1 MKVIAHRGHSR
12 LYGDNN
18 IESFKKAI
26 ECGEFDILE
35 MDIQVNNRGVIVV
48 NHDLILDYTKDY
60 LTLQEV
66 LDSIEIP
73 SKMRVY
79 LDLKGPVGIV
89 RALEQ
94 FFIDNYQFDITQFI
108 VCSFNINYLRLFK
121 LPFEFGF
128 ITSNCFDTY
137 TLRKLLDDRIT
148 YFVIEWSV
156 LSPLTILWCKDRGIQ
171 VFAYTPD
178 TDDQVNYALRLDLDG
193 IVLNSPMSSF
203 KLE

>member
-18 IESFKKAI
+18 IESFRKAI

-35 MDIQVNNRGVIVV
+35 MDIQVNKRGTIVI
-48 NHDLILDYTKDY
+48 NHDLILDHRKEY
-60 LTLQEV
+60 LTLKEV
-66 LDSIEIP
+66 LDCIEIP
-73 SKMRVY
+73 DRMKVY
-79 LDLKGPVGIV
+79 LDLKGHVEIV
-89 RALEQ
+89 ATLER

-128 ITSNCFDTY
+128 ITGNCFSTR
-137 TLRKLLDDRIT
+137 TLKDLLDDRIS
-148 YFVIEWSV
+148 YFVVEWSV
-156 LSPLTILWCKDRGIQ
+156 LSQLTVLWCKDRGIQ
-171 VFAYTPD
+171 VYAYTPD
-178 TDDQVNYALRLDLDG
+178 TDDQVNYALRFDLDG
-193 IVLNSPMSSF
+193 VVLNSPMSSF